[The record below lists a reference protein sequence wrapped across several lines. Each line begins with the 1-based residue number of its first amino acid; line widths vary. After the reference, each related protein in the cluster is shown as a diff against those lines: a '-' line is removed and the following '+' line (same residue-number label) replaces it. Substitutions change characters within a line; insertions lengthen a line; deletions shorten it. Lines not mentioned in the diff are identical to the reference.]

1 MKNSIKD
8 IETIF
13 PDISYCNDNAA
24 MIAMVGYLKYNNN
37 DFSTLEKI
45 AQARFKL

>member
-1 MKNSIKD
+1 MLVYD
-8 IETIF
+8 IQVQKKVFQIL
-13 PDISYCNDNAA
+13 DNAA

-37 DFSTLEKI
+37 DFSTLEKS